1 MFPEGIRGRL
11 TALAI
16 LLIPLILFANY
27 VLVPLVDVYST
38 GSEDIEGMQ
47 DDITRYRRLIG
58 QQADLEAADERLQ
71 QAQPLKPYLINGNN
85 QALAAAN
92 LQRLLQDAAA
102 AKGVRVLSLRV
113 QNPRALGPL
122 ERVSVEAR
130 LQSDTPGLRNLLH
143 TLETSKPYLFVD
155 DMRINVRTNRRRNA
169 IQDLLDVQL
178 TLYGLREPDDA
189 RGSGARNG

>member
-1 MFPEGIRGRL
+1 MLPDGIRGRL

-16 LLIPLILFANY
+16 LLTPLLLFANY
-27 VLVPLVDVYST
+27 VLVPLIGVYST
-38 GSEDIEGMQ
+38 GSDDIEAMQ

-58 QQADLEAADERLQ
+58 QLPDLSAANEDLQ
-71 QAQPLKPYLINGNN
+71 KAQPLKPYLIGGTN

-92 LQRLLQDAAA
+92 LQRLLQDAAT

-113 QNPRALGPL
+113 QNPHALGPL

-130 LQSDTPGLRNLLH
+130 LQSDTPALRNLLH

-155 DMRINVRTNRRRNA
+155 DLRINVRTSRRRNA
-169 IQDLLDVQL
+169 IQDMLDVQL
-178 TLYGLREPDDA
+178 TLYGLREPGSE
-189 RGSGARNG
+189 RGIGVSNG